1 MLKRMYSKRSG
12 FTLVEIIVA
21 FAVFAIMASMIA
33 QILEITIRARESNN
47 LYAQELAKQ
56 ERLLTI
62 IEREKDNY
70 NAATGNYKITLSD
83 GTTFTMGYQVNATD
97 PTAENQAEGLNY
109 FLSPVDYTC
118 PPASSEGGEDPES
131 SDAGGGSQLSR
142 MDTRITG
149 TAGIGGIKIYRVV
162 KDTHTYADDDPYK
175 PAAGYT
181 RYFIECAASS
191 VNDDGDTTLREEDVP
206 YAQYRLFFFSDQLD
220 ATKSS
225 VVYTNSDGDSYTKNI
240 YQEAKIVRIGHVN
253 TSIDS
258 ALTNGVSSSNSSD
271 GALASTNNP
280 YTIQK
285 LGNSVK
291 ISTPYVTEGGKS
303 GVRFQGSKFT
313 RFYVDFEGDPN
324 LTLTS
329 FGKNCT
335 LDSEGRPNYTA
346 CPVYKETYNTDGTP
360 KYEES
365 DEGGVHQSIYGGFMY
380 TRVPTTT

>member
-70 NAATGNYKITLSD
+70 NAATGTYTITLSD
-83 GTTFTMGYQVNATD
+83 GTSFNMGYQVNATD
-97 PTAENQAEGLNY
+97 PTAVNQAEGLNY

-118 PPASSEGGEDPES
+118 PPASSEGGESET
-131 SDAGGGSQLSR
+131 SDAGGGSQMSR

-149 TAGIGGIKIYRVV
+149 TAGIGGIKIYKVV
-162 KDTHTYADDDPYK
+162 KDTHTYAADDPYA
-175 PAAGYT
+175 PAAGCT

-225 VVYTNSDGDSYTKNI
+225 VVYTNSDGDSYTKNV

-253 TSIDS
+253 TSIES
-258 ALTNGVSSSNSSD
+258 VVSNGVSSSNSSD

-291 ISTPYVTEGGKS
+291 ISTPYTSDGGKA

-313 RFYVDFEGDPN
+313 RFYVDFQGDPN
-324 LTLTS
+324 ISLSS
-329 FGKNCT
+329 FGYNCT
-335 LDSEGRPNYTA
+335 LDSEGRPNFTA
-346 CPVYKETYNTDGTP
+346 CPVYTETYNDDGTP
-360 KYEES
+360 KYEKS
-365 DEGGVHQSIYGGFMY
+365 DEGSVHQSIYGGFMF
-380 TRVPTTT
+380 TRKPVTT

>member
-56 ERLLTI
+56 ERILTV

-70 NAATGNYKITLSD
+70 NAATGTYTITLSD

-118 PPASSEGGEDPES
+118 PPASSEGGEESDS
-131 SDAGGGSQLSR
+131 SDTGGGSQLSR

-162 KDTHTYADDDPYK
+162 KDTHTYADTDPYK
-175 PAAGYT
+175 PAPGYT

-191 VNDDGDTTLREEDVP
+191 VNDKGETTLREEDVP

-225 VVYTNSDGDSYTKNI
+225 VVYTNSDGDSYTKDV

-253 TSIDS
+253 TSIEN
-258 ALTNGVSSSNSSD
+258 ALTNGLSSTNTSD
-271 GALASTNNP
+271 GSFASTMNE

-291 ISTPYVTEGGKS
+291 ISTPYTTEGGKA

-324 LTLTS
+324 ISLSS
-329 FGKNCT
+329 FGHNCT

-365 DEGGVHQSIYGGFMY
+365 DEGGVHQSIYGGFMF
-380 TRVPTTT
+380 TRKPVTT